1 MYKHK
6 HKTFFLPSIKIYMNK
21 KVKKKKKKKK
31 IFNKK
36 IFF

>member
-31 IFNKK
+31 IFIKK
-36 IFF
+36 GG

>member
-21 KVKKKKKKKK
+21 KVKKK
-31 IFNKK
+31 INNLLL
-36 IFF
+36 